1 MAIFNSVLVGGARNS
16 VDNITM
22 YESGGQR
29 IARRK
34 PMKVKNPRTE
44 KQLRQRA
51 KMKFLSELSVGFL
64 EVAAVGFARRDA
76 RLSAA
81 NAFVQANMGNVTV
94 DEDFVATMDYGL
106 LACSADKKLK
116 RPLVTATLSGSSLT
130 FNLTAQEAW
139 GSAKKDDQV
148 YGVLFEE
155 VAGESVLVALGTRG
169 EEMSLPVDLPAEW
182 AVENVHALCMP
193 MLSLLL
199 PTANG
204 RRRQRR
210 WKLRR
215 NK

>member
-34 PMKVKNPRTE
+34 PMKVKNTRTE

-182 AVENVHALCMP
+182 AVENVHAYAFA
-193 MLSLLL
+193 SS
-199 PTANG
+199 ANG
-204 RRRQRR
+204 KRTSATTA
-210 WKLRR
+210 LEIATE
-215 NK
+215 

>member
-116 RPLVTATLSGSSLT
+116 RPLVAATLSGSSLT

-139 GSAKKDDQV
+139 GSAKKDDRV

-182 AVENVHALCMP
+182 AVENVHAYAFA
-193 MLSLLL
+193 SS
-199 PTANG
+199 ANG
-204 RRRQRR
+204 KRTSATTA
-210 WKLRR
+210 LEIATE
-215 NK
+215 

>member
-94 DEDFVATMDYGL
+94 NEDFVATMDYGL

-182 AVENVHALCMP
+182 AVENVHAYAFA
-193 MLSLLL
+193 SS
-199 PTANG
+199 ANG
-204 RRRQRR
+204 KRTSATTA
-210 WKLRR
+210 LEIATE
-215 NK
+215 

>member
-182 AVENVHALCMP
+182 AVENVHAYAFA
-193 MLSLLL
+193 SS
-199 PTANG
+199 ANG
-204 RRRQRR
+204 KRTSATTA
-210 WKLRR
+210 LEIATE
-215 NK
+215 

>member
-182 AVENVHALCMP
+182 AVENVHAYAFA
-193 MLSLLL
+193 SS
-199 PTANG
+199 ANG
-204 RRRQRR
+204 KRTSATTA
-210 WKLRR
+210 LEIAME
-215 NK
+215 

>member
-182 AVENVHALCMP
+182 AVENVHACDGIN
-193 MLSLLL
+193 SI
-199 PTANG
+199 AC
-204 RRRQRR
+204 
-210 WKLRR
+210 
-215 NK
+215 

>member
-64 EVAAVGFARRDA
+64 EVAAVGFARRDT

-182 AVENVHALCMP
+182 AVENVHAYAFA
-193 MLSLLL
+193 SS
-199 PTANG
+199 ANG
-204 RRRQRR
+204 KRTSATTA
-210 WKLRR
+210 LEIATE
-215 NK
+215 

>member
-116 RPLVTATLSGSSLT
+116 RPLVAATLSGSSLT

-182 AVENVHALCMP
+182 AVENVHAYAFA
-193 MLSLLL
+193 SS
-199 PTANG
+199 ANG
-204 RRRQRR
+204 KRTSATTA
-210 WKLRR
+210 LEIATE
-215 NK
+215 

>member
-139 GSAKKDDQV
+139 GSAKKDDPV

-182 AVENVHALCMP
+182 TVENVHAYAFA
-193 MLSLLL
+193 SS
-199 PTANG
+199 ANG
-204 RRRQRR
+204 KRTSATTA
-210 WKLRR
+210 LEIATE
-215 NK
+215 

>member
-116 RPLVTATLSGSSLT
+116 RPLVAATLSGSSLT

-182 AVENVHALCMP
+182 AVENVHAYAFA
-193 MLSLLL
+193 SS
-199 PTANG
+199 ANG
-204 RRRQRR
+204 KRTSATA
-210 WKLRR
+210 LEIATE
-215 NK
+215 

>member
-148 YGVLFEE
+148 YGVLFRGICLGGFGHTGRGN
-155 VAGESVLVALGTRG
+155 VASCRFACRMGGGECAC
-169 EEMSLPVDLPAEW
+169 
-182 AVENVHALCMP
+182 LCF
-193 MLSLLL
+193 
-199 PTANG
+199 
-204 RRRQRR
+204 RFFCQRQTDVGDDGVGNRDGI
-210 WKLRR
+210 
-215 NK
+215 NSIAC

>member
-116 RPLVTATLSGSSLT
+116 RPLVAATLSGSSLT

-169 EEMSLPVDLPAEW
+169 EEMSLLVDLPAEW
-182 AVENVHALCMP
+182 AVENVHAYAFA
-193 MLSLLL
+193 SS
-199 PTANG
+199 ANG
-204 RRRQRR
+204 KRTSATTA
-210 WKLRR
+210 LEIATE
-215 NK
+215 

>member
-182 AVENVHALCMP
+182 AVENVRAYAFA
-193 MLSLLL
+193 SS
-199 PTANG
+199 ANG
-204 RRRQRR
+204 KRTSATTA
-210 WKLRR
+210 LEIATE
-215 NK
+215 

>member
-94 DEDFVATMDYGL
+94 DEDFVGTMDYGL

-116 RPLVTATLSGSSLT
+116 RPLVAATLSGSSLT

-182 AVENVHALCMP
+182 AVENVHAYAFA
-193 MLSLLL
+193 SS
-199 PTANG
+199 ANG
-204 RRRQRR
+204 KRTSATTA
-210 WKLRR
+210 LEIATE
-215 NK
+215 

>member
-130 FNLTAQEAW
+130 FNLTARGICLGGFGHTGRGNVASCRFACRMGGGECACLCFRFFCQRQTDV
-139 GSAKKDDQV
+139 GDD
-148 YGVLFEE
+148 GVGNRDGINSI
-155 VAGESVLVALGTRG
+155 A
-169 EEMSLPVDLPAEW
+169 
-182 AVENVHALCMP
+182 C
-193 MLSLLL
+193 
-199 PTANG
+199 
-204 RRRQRR
+204 
-210 WKLRR
+210 
-215 NK
+215 

>member
-1 MAIFNSVLVGGARNS
+1 MAIFNSVLVGGVRNS

-116 RPLVTATLSGSSLT
+116 RPLVAATLSGSSLT

-182 AVENVHALCMP
+182 AVENVHAYAFA
-193 MLSLLL
+193 SS
-199 PTANG
+199 ANG
-204 RRRQRR
+204 KRTSATTA
-210 WKLRR
+210 LEIAME
-215 NK
+215 

>member
-106 LACSADKKLK
+106 LACSAHKKLK
-116 RPLVTATLSGSSLT
+116 RPLVAATLSGSSLT

-182 AVENVHALCMP
+182 AVENVHAYAFA
-193 MLSLLL
+193 SS
-199 PTANG
+199 ANG
-204 RRRQRR
+204 KRTSATTA
-210 WKLRR
+210 LEIATE
-215 NK
+215 

>member
-1 MAIFNSVLVGGARNS
+1 MAIFNS

-182 AVENVHALCMP
+182 AVENVHAYAFA
-193 MLSLLL
+193 SS
-199 PTANG
+199 ANG
-204 RRRQRR
+204 KRTSATTA
-210 WKLRR
+210 LEIATE
-215 NK
+215 

>member
-64 EVAAVGFARRDA
+64 EVAAVGFARRDT

-182 AVENVHALCMP
+182 AVENVHAYAFA
-193 MLSLLL
+193 SSVNGKRTSAT
-199 PTANG
+199 TA
-204 RRRQRR
+204 
-210 WKLRR
+210 LEIATE
-215 NK
+215 

>member
-116 RPLVTATLSGSSLT
+116 RPLVAATLSGSSLT

-139 GSAKKDDQV
+139 GSAKKDDRV

-155 VAGESVLVALGTRG
+155 VARESVLVALGTRG

-182 AVENVHALCMP
+182 AVENVHAYTFA
-193 MLSLLL
+193 SS
-199 PTANG
+199 ANG
-204 RRRQRR
+204 KRTSATTA
-210 WKLRR
+210 LEIAME
-215 NK
+215 

>member
-116 RPLVTATLSGSSLT
+116 RSLVTATLSGSSLT

-182 AVENVHALCMP
+182 AVENVHAYAFA
-193 MLSLLL
+193 SS
-199 PTANG
+199 ANG
-204 RRRQRR
+204 KRTSATTA
-210 WKLRR
+210 LEIATE
-215 NK
+215 

>member
-1 MAIFNSVLVGGARNS
+1 MAIFNSVLVGGVRNS

-51 KMKFLSELSVGFL
+51 KMNFLSELSVGFL

-116 RPLVTATLSGSSLT
+116 RPLVAATLSGSSLT

-182 AVENVHALCMP
+182 AVENVHAYAFA
-193 MLSLLL
+193 SS
-199 PTANG
+199 ANG
-204 RRRQRR
+204 KRTSATTA
-210 WKLRR
+210 LEIATE
-215 NK
+215 

>member
-81 NAFVQANMGNVTV
+81 NAFVQANMGNVTL

-182 AVENVHALCMP
+182 AVENVHAYAFA
-193 MLSLLL
+193 SS
-199 PTANG
+199 ANG
-204 RRRQRR
+204 KRTSATTA
-210 WKLRR
+210 LEIATE
-215 NK
+215 

>member
-81 NAFVQANMGNVTV
+81 NAFVQANMGNVTL

-155 VAGESVLVALGTRG
+155 ATGESVLVALGTRG

-182 AVENVHALCMP
+182 AVENVHAYAFA
-193 MLSLLL
+193 SS
-199 PTANG
+199 ANG
-204 RRRQRR
+204 KRTSATTA
-210 WKLRR
+210 LEIATE
-215 NK
+215 

>member
-139 GSAKKDDQV
+139 GSAKKDRGICLGGFGHTGRGNVASCRFACRMGGGECACLCFRFFCQRQTDV
-148 YGVLFEE
+148 GDDGVGNRDGINSI
-155 VAGESVLVALGTRG
+155 A
-169 EEMSLPVDLPAEW
+169 
-182 AVENVHALCMP
+182 C
-193 MLSLLL
+193 
-199 PTANG
+199 
-204 RRRQRR
+204 
-210 WKLRR
+210 
-215 NK
+215 

>member
-106 LACSADKKLK
+106 LECSADKKLK

-182 AVENVHALCMP
+182 AVENVHAYAFA
-193 MLSLLL
+193 SS
-199 PTANG
+199 ANG
-204 RRRQRR
+204 KRTSATTA
-210 WKLRR
+210 LEIATE
-215 NK
+215 

>member
-22 YESGGQR
+22 YESDGQR

-130 FNLTAQEAW
+130 FNLT
-139 GSAKKDDQV
+139 
-148 YGVLFEE
+148 
-155 VAGESVLVALGTRG
+155 GESVLVALGTRG

-182 AVENVHALCMP
+182 AVENVHAYAFA
-193 MLSLLL
+193 SS
-199 PTANG
+199 ANG
-204 RRRQRR
+204 KRTSATTA
-210 WKLRR
+210 LEIATE
-215 NK
+215 

>member
-81 NAFVQANMGNVTV
+81 NAFVQANMGNVTL

-139 GSAKKDDQV
+139 GSAKKDDNV

-182 AVENVHALCMP
+182 AVENVHAYAFA
-193 MLSLLL
+193 SS
-199 PTANG
+199 ANG
-204 RRRQRR
+204 KRTSATTA
-210 WKLRR
+210 LEIATE
-215 NK
+215 

>member
-116 RPLVTATLSGSSLT
+116 RPLVAATLSGSSLT

-182 AVENVHALCMP
+182 AVENVHAYAFA
-193 MLSLLL
+193 SS
-199 PTANG
+199 ANG
-204 RRRQRR
+204 KRTSATTA
-210 WKLRR
+210 LEIAME
-215 NK
+215 

>member
-116 RPLVTATLSGSSLT
+116 RPLVAATLSGSSLT

-155 VAGESVLVALGTRG
+155 VAGEAVLVALGTRG

-182 AVENVHALCMP
+182 AVENVHAYVFA
-193 MLSLLL
+193 SS
-199 PTANG
+199 ANG
-204 RRRQRR
+204 KRTSATTA
-210 WKLRR
+210 LEIATE
-215 NK
+215 

>member
-169 EEMSLPVDLPAEW
+169 EEISLPVDLPAEW
-182 AVENVHALCMP
+182 AVENVHAYAFA
-193 MLSLLL
+193 SS
-199 PTANG
+199 ANG
-204 RRRQRR
+204 KRTSATTA
-210 WKLRR
+210 LEIATE
-215 NK
+215 